1 MRAIDRTS
9 TLLKAQFS
17 DWCDH
22 IHVETKV
29 VSLALAATSI

>member
-9 TLLKAQFS
+9 TVLKTQFS
-17 DWCDH
+17 DWCDY

-29 VSLALAATSI
+29 VSLALATASI